1 MERRRLGVDIGAVH
15 NWVKAYHESGMVALQ
30 ARNRNA
36 AQNGKTASTTRRN
49 RNAGDGNDD
58 AEALRRRIEEPEPRN
73 ALMREVVEVRRKDL
87 GADPRRL
94 SNREKTLPSERLHPT
109 YSLNSMRIGILREDN
124 AGKHSRNPNL
134 LPYFWQNACIGK
146 CTSESQEGQYQ
157 WLFHR
162 GPNSSRR
169 FLTGNSTFH

>member
-1 MERRRLGVDIGAVH
+1 MATLRP
-15 NWVKAYHESGMVALQ
+15 
-30 ARNRNA
+30 RNRNA
-36 AQNGKTASTTRRN
+36 SQTNKPAPRRS

-58 AEALRRRIEEPEPRN
+58 TEALRRRVAEPEPRN

-94 SNREKTLPSERLHPT
+94 SNREKILPSDRLHPT
-109 YSLNSMRIGILREDN
+109 YSLNSMRISILREDN

-134 LPYFWQNACIGK
+134 LPDFWQNACIGK
-146 CTSESQEGQYQ
+146 CTLKSQEDQYQ

-169 FLTGNSTFH
+169 FLTGNSTFHQEKIPIRG